1 MITASLKTN
10 LILKE
15 LGITR
20 FSLRSVENKSRH
32 SPIHIYKIQNITVLL
47 NESFEEHDDN
57 QKKLIIAIMNS
68 TTLTNGQSLSQ
79 SSSADSAKNLNNEVD
94 KNSRLIINFTDNEIK
109 VFTKIP
115 VINSAII
122 DELAANPQKKKQLWT
137 SIKTLLNL

>member
-32 SPIHIYKIQNITVLL
+32 TPIHIYKIQNITVLL

-57 QKKLIIAIMNS
+57 QKKLIMAIMNS
-68 TTLTNGQSLSQ
+68 TTLTNGQSLGQ

-115 VINSAII
+115 VINSANIV
-122 DELAANPQKKKQLWT
+122 ELAANPHKKKQLWT

>member
-32 SPIHIYKIQNITVLL
+32 TPIHIYKIQNITVLL

-68 TTLTNGQSLSQ
+68 TTLTNGQSLGQ

-115 VINSAII
+115 VINSANT

>member
-1 MITASLKTN
+1 M
-10 LILKE
+10 
-15 LGITR
+15 
-20 FSLRSVENKSRH
+20 
-32 SPIHIYKIQNITVLL
+32 

-57 QKKLIIAIMNS
+57 QKKLIMAIMNS
-68 TTLTNGQSLSQ
+68 TTLTNGQSLGQ

-115 VINSAII
+115 VINSANI
-122 DELAANPQKKKQLWT
+122 DELAANPHKKKQLWT

>member
-32 SPIHIYKIQNITVLL
+32 TPIHIYKIQNITVLL

-57 QKKLIIAIMNS
+57 QKKLIMAIMNS
-68 TTLTNGQSLSQ
+68 TTLTNGQSLGQ

-109 VFTKIP
+109 DSHKL
-115 VINSAII
+115 S
-122 DELAANPQKKKQLWT
+122 
-137 SIKTLLNL
+137 

>member
-32 SPIHIYKIQNITVLL
+32 TPIHIYKIQNITVLL

-68 TTLTNGQSLSQ
+68 TTLTNGQSLGQ

-94 KNSRLIINFTDNEIK
+94 KNSRLIINFIDNEIK
-109 VFTKIP
+109 DFTKIP
-115 VINSAII
+115 VINSANI
-122 DELAANPQKKKQLWT
+122 DELSANPHKKKQLWT